1 MEVEVEE
8 EVVIIVITIEVVV
21 EVVVDIKVRVVVAV
35 VAVNFVKDDHNWMT
49 YIRMILNYI
58 GPLVF
63 IIFSFSDQKL
73 E

>member
-1 MEVEVEE
+1 
-8 EVVIIVITIEVVV
+8 VVV

-49 YIRMILNYI
+49 YIAMILNYI